1 MIRLVIRWVLLAGKW
16 CVSYTLSGTIGL
28 AKRAA
33 HLTWQQERERERER
47 ERREER
53 ERDTQRERETH
64 RERERDN
71 RERERERE
79 RREERRERDRER
91 DRRRERE
98 RERERERDC
107 TGWQQIKDNIKGNYW
122 FVNSAGSNW
131 KLSAWFSVLH
141 VNYSL
146 SVHLLPVIGFDH
158 NQSLE
163 HYGI

>member
-1 MIRLVIRWVLLAGKW
+1 MVRIVYIYQEQLVWLRGLLTSPDSRERG
-16 CVSYTLSGTIGL
+16 
-28 AKRAA
+28 
-33 HLTWQQERERERER
+33 ERERERER
-47 ERREER
+47 ERRETQRRERHTER
-53 ERDTQRERETH
+53 ERRDTQKRER
-64 RERERDN
+64 RERERGERERQTEK
-71 RERERERE
+71 RERERE
-79 RREERRERDRER
+79 
-91 DRRRERE
+91 ERE
-98 RERERERDC
+98 RERERERLHWL
-107 TGWQQIKDNIKGNYW
+107 TTMKYNIKGNYW